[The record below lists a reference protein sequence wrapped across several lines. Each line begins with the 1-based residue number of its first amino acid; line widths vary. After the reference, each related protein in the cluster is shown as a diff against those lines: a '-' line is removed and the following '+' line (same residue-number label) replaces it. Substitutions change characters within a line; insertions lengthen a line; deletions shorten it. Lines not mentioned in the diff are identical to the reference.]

1 MQGVFSLADNFKR
14 ASATGTGSLT
24 AILTVASSDLSTTP
38 PTQPATL
45 ILNNITVSNK
55 TGGQVRAEV
64 AINDSSASIETYV
77 VDQDLANNTPLNLT
91 TTQVLEQGD
100 QIKVKGNG
108 LKFSFNFMEMI

>member
-1 MQGVFSLADNFKR
+1 MADNFKR

-24 AILTVASSDLSTTP
+24 AILTVASSNLSTTP
-38 PTQPATL
+38 PIEPATL
-45 ILNNITVSNK
+45 ILKNITVSNK

-64 AINDSSASIETYV
+64 AINDSSDSIETYV
-77 VDQDLANNTPLNLT
+77 VDEDLANNTPLNLT